1 MDLRMHVRKDLIF
14 HRWWTTTT
22 AHFDKW
28 FSVSDYSFDARMI
41 KSLTLVLRRV
51 LLCSSSHRRRQN
63 NGATAQAARPAH
75 VARRSSSS
83 TTRATNTTRTTRA
96 QLRQPHVW
104 RDALTLARMST
115 RSTFPHHVHIIDVG
129 PMTVRPIRPEDKST
143 RRRRLIRVI
152 SSQILTRQLPMAMP
166 TTEFYQF
173 GPWYSSTRY
182 KKKDN
187 LHSWFAQW
195 AIAMNNKK
203 YHITNQF
210 ISQYQYLK

>member
-1 MDLRMHVRKDLIF
+1 MTVLQRQAQAVQADERTSARPRRIPWISGCASERTWSSVR
-14 HRWWTTTT
+14 RWTTTT

-51 LLCSSSHRRRQN
+51 LLCSSTHRRRQN

-104 RDALTLARMST
+104 RNALTFRVLSIWPVIQQYTVQKKGQSTLVICSMSYC
-115 RSTFPHHVHIIDVG
+115 D
-129 PMTVRPIRPEDKST
+129 E
-143 RRRRLIRVI
+143 
-152 SSQILTRQLPMAMP
+152 
-166 TTEFYQF
+166 
-173 GPWYSSTRY
+173 
-182 KKKDN
+182 
-187 LHSWFAQW
+187 
-195 AIAMNNKK
+195 
-203 YHITNQF
+203 
-210 ISQYQYLK
+210 